1 VKSAATRAA
10 ETRRRSAAIMEQ
22 SRKLLA
28 RAESMPPGIMRSML
42 EGQAR
47 LLAEG
52 ARALEA
58 QALAMTPPAGSA

>member
-1 VKSAATRAA
+1 MTSPAARAA
-10 ETRRRSAAIMEQ
+10 ETRRRSAAILEQ
-22 SRKLLA
+22 SRKLAA
-28 RAESMPPGIMRSML
+28 RAETMPPGTMRSML